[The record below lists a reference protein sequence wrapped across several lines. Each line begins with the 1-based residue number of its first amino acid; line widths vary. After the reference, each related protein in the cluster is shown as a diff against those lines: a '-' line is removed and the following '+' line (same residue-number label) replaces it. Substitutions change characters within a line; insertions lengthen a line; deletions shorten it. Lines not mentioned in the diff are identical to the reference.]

1 MQELQKIAVVIDAD
15 NTQISKLEDV
25 FHEISTR
32 GRIVVKR
39 AYGNWHKPTLK
50 NWGEIIKRLAIKAEQ
65 QFDYVSGKN
74 ATDTALVIDTIELLY
89 TNLYDAFVI
98 VSSDSDYTPLAIKL
112 REAGVY
118 VMGVGEQKTPVAF
131 RNACDEFLFLENCS
145 SSVEGNDAHDVVSSF
160 QSDAQDAASSSQSDV
175 QDAASSSQSDA
186 QDAVSSPQKEKAEVS
201 ISPNNEKEEST
212 KQLKEDVQKTDSTPI
227 ASSAPAEENSE
238 KKNDLNEIHAL
249 LEKAYDTFQDED
261 GWVNVAKVGLF
272 LRRAKPDFDS
282 RTYGFQKLS
291 LFLKNFPEKY
301 DVKIVGE
308 KPNIIAV
315 YRCVSNENN

>member
-1 MQELQKIAVVIDAD
+1 MIIKATEGVNFNAGTSKIAVVIDAD

-74 ATDTALVIDTIELLY
+74 ATDMALVIDTIELLY

-118 VMGVGEQKTPVAF
+118 VMGVGEQKPLLLSGMPAMSF
-131 RNACDEFLFLENCS
+131 S
-145 SSVEGNDAHDVVSSF
+145 SWKTALL
-160 QSDAQDAASSSQSDV
+160 
-175 QDAASSSQSDA
+175 
-186 QDAVSSPQKEKAEVS
+186 
-201 ISPNNEKEEST
+201 
-212 KQLKEDVQKTDSTPI
+212 QLKGTMHTMLLVLPQAMNKMLLVLPKKKKRKCLYLRTTK
-227 ASSAPAEENSE
+227 
-238 KKNDLNEIHAL
+238 KKNLQSNSRRMHRKRIQLQL
-249 LEKAYDTFQDED
+249 L
-261 GWVNVAKVGLF
+261 V
-272 LRRAKPDFDS
+272 
-282 RTYGFQKLS
+282 LS
-291 LFLKNFPEKY
+291 PLKRIPKR
-301 DVKIVGE
+301 KMI
-308 KPNIIAV
+308 
-315 YRCVSNENN
+315 

>member
-74 ATDTALVIDTIELLY
+74 ATDMALVIDTIELLY

-118 VMGVGEQKTPVAF
+118 VMGVGEKKTPVAF

-160 QSDAQDAASSSQSDV
+160 QSDAQDAASSSQSD
-175 QDAASSSQSDA
+175 A
-186 QDAVSSPQKEKAEVS
+186 QDAVSSPQKEKA
-201 ISPNNEKEEST
+201 
-212 KQLKEDVQKTDSTPI
+212 
-227 ASSAPAEENSE
+227 
-238 KKNDLNEIHAL
+238 
-249 LEKAYDTFQDED
+249 
-261 GWVNVAKVGLF
+261 
-272 LRRAKPDFDS
+272 
-282 RTYGFQKLS
+282 
-291 LFLKNFPEKY
+291 
-301 DVKIVGE
+301 
-308 KPNIIAV
+308 
-315 YRCVSNENN
+315 

>member
-74 ATDTALVIDTIELLY
+74 ATDMALVIDTIELLY

-118 VMGVGEQKTPVAF
+118 VMGVGEKKTPVAF

-160 QSDAQDAASSSQSDV
+160 QSDA

-227 ASSAPAEENSE
+227 ASSAPAEEKSE

>member
-39 AYGNWHKPTLK
+39 AYGNWHKPALK

-74 ATDTALVIDTIELLY
+74 ATDMALVIDTIELLY

-118 VMGVGEQKTPVAF
+118 FMGVGEQKTPVAF

-145 SSVEGNDAHDVVSSF
+145 SSVEGN
-160 QSDAQDAASSSQSDV
+160 
-175 QDAASSSQSDA
+175 DA

-301 DVKIVGE
+301 DVKLVGE
-308 KPNIIAV
+308 KPNTIAV

>member
-74 ATDTALVIDTIELLY
+74 ATDMALVIDTIELLY

-118 VMGVGEQKTPVAF
+118 VMGVGEQKPPVAF

-160 QSDAQDAASSSQSDV
+160 QSDA

>member
-74 ATDTALVIDTIELLY
+74 ATDMALVIDTIELLY

-145 SSVEGNDAHDVVSSF
+145 SSVEGNDAHDAVSSF

-175 QDAASSSQSDA
+175 QDT
-186 QDAVSSPQKEKAEVS
+186 VSSPQKEKAEVS

>member
-74 ATDTALVIDTIELLY
+74 ATDMALVIDTIELLY

-98 VSSDSDYTPLAIKL
+98 VSSDSDYTTLAIKL

-145 SSVEGNDAHDVVSSF
+145 SSVEGNDAHDAVSSF
-160 QSDAQDAASSSQSDV
+160 QSDAQDAASSSQSD
-175 QDAASSSQSDA
+175 A
-186 QDAVSSPQKEKAEVS
+186 QDTVSSPQKEKAEVS

>member
-74 ATDTALVIDTIELLY
+74 ATDMALVIDTIELLY

-145 SSVEGNDAHDVVSSF
+145 SSVEGNGTVTSKSAR
-160 QSDAQDAASSSQSDV
+160 
-175 QDAASSSQSDA
+175 
-186 QDAVSSPQKEKAEVS
+186 PKK
-201 ISPNNEKEEST
+201 ISYVPIDESEFAPIVLPKKKKRKCLYLRTT
-212 KQLKEDVQKTDSTPI
+212 K
-227 ASSAPAEENSE
+227 
-238 KKNDLNEIHAL
+238 KKNLQSNSRRMHRKRIQLQL
-249 LEKAYDTFQDED
+249 L
-261 GWVNVAKVGLF
+261 V
-272 LRRAKPDFDS
+272 
-282 RTYGFQKLS
+282 LS
-291 LFLKNFPEKY
+291 PLKRIPKR
-301 DVKIVGE
+301 KMI
-308 KPNIIAV
+308 
-315 YRCVSNENN
+315 

>member
-74 ATDTALVIDTIELLY
+74 ATDMALVIDTIELLY

-145 SSVEGNDAHDVVSSF
+145 SSVEGNDAHDAVSSF
-160 QSDAQDAASSSQSDV
+160 QSDA

>member
-74 ATDTALVIDTIELLY
+74 ATDMALVIDTIELLY

-145 SSVEGNDAHDVVSSF
+145 SSVEGNDAHDVV
-160 QSDAQDAASSSQSDV
+160 SSSQSDV

-249 LEKAYDTFQDED
+249 LEKAYDSFQDED

>member
-39 AYGNWHKPTLK
+39 AYGNWHKPALK

-74 ATDTALVIDTIELLY
+74 ETDMALVIDTIELLY

-145 SSVEGNDAHDVVSSF
+145 SSVEGN
-160 QSDAQDAASSSQSDV
+160 
-175 QDAASSSQSDA
+175 DA

-301 DVKIVGE
+301 DVKLVGE
-308 KPNIIAV
+308 KPNTIAV

>member
-15 NTQISKLEDV
+15 NTRISKLEDV

-39 AYGNWHKPTLK
+39 AYGNWHKPALK

-74 ATDTALVIDTIELLY
+74 ATDMALVIDTIELLY

-145 SSVEGNDAHDVVSSF
+145 SSVEGN
-160 QSDAQDAASSSQSDV
+160 
-175 QDAASSSQSDA
+175 DA

-301 DVKIVGE
+301 DVKLVGE
-308 KPNIIAV
+308 KPNTIAV

>member
-74 ATDTALVIDTIELLY
+74 ATDMALVIDTIELLY

-145 SSVEGNDAHDVVSSF
+145 SSVEGNDAHDVVSSS
-160 QSDAQDAASSSQSDV
+160 QSDA

>member
-74 ATDTALVIDTIELLY
+74 ATDMALVIDTIELLY

-145 SSVEGNDAHDVVSSF
+145 SSVEG
-160 QSDAQDAASSSQSDV
+160 
-175 QDAASSSQSDA
+175 SDA

>member
-74 ATDTALVIDTIELLY
+74 ATDMALVIDTIELLY

-145 SSVEGNDAHDVVSSF
+145 SSVEGNDAHNVVSSF
-160 QSDAQDAASSSQSDV
+160 QSDAQDAASSSQSD
-175 QDAASSSQSDA
+175 S

-308 KPNIIAV
+308 KPNTIAV

>member
-1 MQELQKIAVVIDAD
+1 MHELQKIAVVIDAD

-74 ATDTALVIDTIELLY
+74 ATDMALVIDTIELLY

-145 SSVEGNDAHDVVSSF
+145 SSVEGNDAHDVV
-160 QSDAQDAASSSQSDV
+160 SSSQSDV

>member
-74 ATDTALVIDTIELLY
+74 ATDMALVIDTIELLY

-145 SSVEGNDAHDVVSSF
+145 SSVEGNDAHDVVSS
-160 QSDAQDAASSSQSDV
+160 SQSDV

-212 KQLKEDVQKTDSTPI
+212 KQLKEDVQKTDSAPI

>member
-15 NTQISKLEDV
+15 NTRISKLEDV

-74 ATDTALVIDTIELLY
+74 ATDMALVIDTIELLY

-98 VSSDSDYTPLAIKL
+98 VSSDSDYTLLAIKL

-118 VMGVGEQKTPVAF
+118 VMGVGEQKNPVAF

-145 SSVEGNDAHDVVSSF
+145 SSVEGNDAHDVV
-160 QSDAQDAASSSQSDV
+160 SSSQSDV

>member
-74 ATDTALVIDTIELLY
+74 ATDMALVIDTIELLY

-145 SSVEGNDAHDVVSSF
+145 SSVEGNDAHDVVNSF
-160 QSDAQDAASSSQSDV
+160 QSDT

>member
-39 AYGNWHKPTLK
+39 VYGNWHKPTLK

-74 ATDTALVIDTIELLY
+74 ATDMALVIDTIELLY

-118 VMGVGEQKTPVAF
+118 VMGVGEKKNPVAF

-160 QSDAQDAASSSQSDV
+160 QSDAQDAASSSQSD
-175 QDAASSSQSDA
+175 A

-201 ISPNNEKEEST
+201 ISPNYEKEEST

-291 LFLKNFPEKY
+291 LFLKNFPEKS

>member
-74 ATDTALVIDTIELLY
+74 ATDMALVIDTIELLY

-160 QSDAQDAASSSQSDV
+160 QSDA

-301 DVKIVGE
+301 DVKIIGE